1 MGYLI
6 NRGTKKDPV
15 YYGAFKDIDDVWK
28 RKRTGQRTEQAAY
41 KVLEAW
47 EARVAQGLPGIPG
60 ESEKRAAAEA
70 RQRAEV
76 ARKLTVADLA
86 RRFLQEYQRPKI
98 RDILSYRQT
107 YGSYIKGGILAA
119 PLAATP
125 AASVRKVDV
134 ERWRDTFLS
143 GRYAPSTINNIL
155 GILGTIYNWAGEQ
168 DLVMVRNPCRG
179 VEDMPALPSQEHY
192 SLEEVHRLLALPEC
206 PAAVW
211 CALYTGMRPGELRGL
226 TWPCV
231 HMDAQIPYIDVR
243 RSYRGPTKS
252 GKPRAVP
259 IHPELLPILR
269 QWQNECPV
277 TDEALVFPVEVKGR
291 YRMACDTDRDNLA
304 ELLEAAGCHVPQEGR
319 LREAMEAAVLLA
331 FELRRPAFSQPGP
344 DGVWRSPLRDQQLE
358 HRRQKHL
365 ETLFGCLELDSSDVA
380 DTGLRLP
387 CEAILAFMLDHLSA
401 CQRSRSR
408 EVAWLAR
415 VTAGAQETE
424 RLVNRNDRD
433 NPGPVLVTY
442 PDPAFELHALAWRYR
457 IAEEHGDGYSPAQA
471 SAEALDRLAMELAR
485 WADGLRVQAAAG
497 SDREPGRP
505 EGGTRWLL
513 RQCRG
518 DIDKV
523 QKLYQDKGLPSPSR
537 PTLRRALHRLK
548 IQPVSDE
555 T

>member
-304 ELLEAAGCHVPQEGR
+304 ELLEAAGCHVPQEPARRGR
-319 LREAMEAAVLLA
+319 KPNRRVWHAMRHTFSTLLMEASGNGDALSKLLGHSQGAGEAAVTRGYTHTSLAYLQRELVKMTLLP
-331 FELRRPAFSQPGP
+331 PAPA
-344 DGVWRSPLRDQQLE
+344 GVTSI
-358 HRRQKHL
+358 HA
-365 ETLFGCLELDSSDVA
+365 V
-380 DTGLRLP
+380 
-387 CEAILAFMLDHLSA
+387 
-401 CQRSRSR
+401 R
-408 EVAWLAR
+408 ER
-415 VTAGAQETE
+415 
-424 RLVNRNDRD
+424 
-433 NPGPVLVTY
+433 
-442 PDPAFELHALAWRYR
+442 
-457 IAEEHGDGYSPAQA
+457 
-471 SAEALDRLAMELAR
+471 
-485 WADGLRVQAAAG
+485 AAAG
-497 SDREPGRP
+497 
-505 EGGTRWLL
+505 
-513 RQCRG
+513 
-518 DIDKV
+518 
-523 QKLYQDKGLPSPSR
+523 
-537 PTLRRALHRLK
+537 
-548 IQPVSDE
+548 
-555 T
+555 

>member
-1 MGYLI
+1 MTRW
-6 NRGTKKDPV
+6 NMSEVNDSV
-15 YYGAFKDIDDVWK
+15 DD
-28 RKRTGQRTEQAAY
+28 T
-41 KVLEAW
+41 
-47 EARVAQGLPGIPG
+47 
-60 ESEKRAAAEA
+60 SDD
-70 RQRAEV
+70 
-76 ARKLTVADLA
+76 DL
-86 RRFLQEYQRPKI
+86 
-98 RDILSYRQT
+98 D
-107 YGSYIKGGILAA
+107 
-119 PLAATP
+119 
-125 AASVRKVDV
+125 
-134 ERWRDTFLS
+134 
-143 GRYAPSTINNIL
+143 
-155 GILGTIYNWAGEQ
+155 
-168 DLVMVRNPCRG
+168 
-179 VEDMPALPSQEHY
+179 
-192 SLEEVHRLLALPEC
+192 
-206 PAAVW
+206 
-211 CALYTGMRPGELRGL
+211 
-226 TWPCV
+226 WPCV
-231 HMDAQIPYIDVR
+231 GLADLGAPPSPEQLAGKVPVPEEDWVSFAEYLN
-243 RSYRGPTKS
+243 RGS
-252 GKPRAVP
+252 VYE
-259 IHPELLPILR
+259 HYE
-269 QWQNECPV
+269 Q
-277 TDEALVFPVEVKGR
+277 
-291 YRMACDTDRDNLA
+291 M
-304 ELLEAAGCHVPQEGR
+304 EGR